1 MARIPF
7 GGSFIEK
14 GFRVNGTTTSNKISK
29 LEKAG
34 IHPFLFQS
42 KWMLLVRS
50 NFLKDSSILIID
62 IPPKRRTNKENFV

>member
-7 GGSFIEK
+7 GGSFIRK

-29 LEKAG
+29 LER
-34 IHPFLFQS
+34 PELSLLFQS

-62 IPPKRRTNKENFV
+62 IPPKLEN